1 MAARKNASA
10 APAGTVLAFDFGTR
24 RIGVAV
30 GEAQLRL
37 AHPLATL
44 DNGGGNEHFERIAA
58 LIAEWHPVLLLV
70 GLPTHADGTPHAM
83 TDRARRFAA
92 QLGSRFGLP
101 VAFADER
108 FSTREASS
116 SLREA
121 SATRRARKDAR
132 DALAAQVFLQAYLDD
147 ARRAP

>member
-1 MAARKNASA
+1 MALASA

-30 GEAQLRL
+30 GETAVGV

-44 DNGGGNEHFERIAA
+44 ANRDPTLDEIAA
-58 LIAEWHPVLLLV
+58 LVAEWRPVLLLV

-83 TDRARRFAA
+83 TAKARRFAA
-92 QLGSRFGLP
+92 RLRARFALP
-101 VAFADER
+101 VALSDER
-108 FSTREASS
+108 FTTREASS

-121 SATRRARKDAR
+121 SGSATKRKAAR
-132 DALAAQVFLQAYLDD
+132 DAVAAQILLQAYLDQ
-147 ARRAP
+147 R